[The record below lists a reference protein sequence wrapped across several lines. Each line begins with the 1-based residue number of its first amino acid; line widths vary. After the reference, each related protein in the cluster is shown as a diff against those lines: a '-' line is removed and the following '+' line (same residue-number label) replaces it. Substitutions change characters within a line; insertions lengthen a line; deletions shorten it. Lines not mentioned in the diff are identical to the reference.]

1 MKLLG
6 ENSTRIE
13 ISRKSPSS
21 DLVEFDFS
29 CEWCSGKF
37 EFFSSNQ
44 DFAKLEK
51 LCASIASG
59 SKKGGWISE
68 EGDLELKLL
77 VQSSGRV
84 RVNVICCPS
93 VKLAYPGKL
102 EFEAELELASFVG
115 YDSL

>member
-6 ENSTRIE
+6 ENATCIE

-21 DLVEFDFS
+21 DLVEFGFS
-29 CEWCSGKF
+29 CDWCSGKF

-59 SKKGGWISE
+59 KKRGGWLSE
-68 EGDLELKLL
+68 EGDIELKFL

-84 RVNVICCPS
+84 RANVICCPS

-102 EFEAELELASFVG
+102 EFEVELELASFENWA
-115 YDSL
+115 

>member
-13 ISRKSPSS
+13 ITRKSPSS

-37 EFFSSNQ
+37 EFFSDNQ
-44 DFAKLEK
+44 DFMNLEK

-59 SKKGGWISE
+59 KKKGGWLSE
-68 EGDLELKLL
+68 EGDLELKFTM
-77 VQSSGRV
+77 QSTGRV
-84 RVNVICCPS
+84 RVKAICCPS
-93 VKLAYPGKL
+93 VRQEYPGKL
-102 EFEAELELASFVG
+102 EFEAELELASFG
-115 YDSL
+115 NIA

>member
-21 DLVEFDFS
+21 DLVEIDFS

-51 LCASIASG
+51 LCASLVSG
-59 SKKGGWISE
+59 KKRGSWLSE
-68 EGDLELKLL
+68 EGDLELKFT
-77 VQSSGRV
+77 VQSSGCV
-84 RVNVICCPS
+84 RASAICCPS

-102 EFEAELELASFVG
+102 EFEAELELASF
-115 YDSL
+115 DSSA